1 MKAVLVGINSKYIQS
16 NLAVRYLKARCPDM
30 LMREYTINEQVEN
43 VAADIYRL
51 KADAILFSCYIWNI
65 GFVID
70 VAERLKKVSDSK
82 IILGGPEVTYNARE
96 VLEKYPFVDMVIV
109 GEGEET
115 VAELEKNNMSPV
127 GINGVVYRDG
137 KYIAENSKRELIHDF
152 STVPFPYTDEDI
164 EGLKGKLVYYE
175 SSRGCPFRC
184 SYCLSSTIHSVR
196 FRDIEMVKNELMFFV
211 RHKVKIVK
219 FVDRTFNADK
229 KRTYELLRFLI
240 DNADETT
247 FHFEIAADL
256 ITDEMIEIL
265 KSSPKGLFQFE
276 IGVQSDNKQ
285 TLKAIDRF
293 ADNTKI
299 KENVQKVMALGTV
312 HIHLDLIAG
321 LPYEDLTSFKKS
333 FDEVFSWGADVLQL
347 GFLKLLKGT
356 KIRSQENEFN
366 YKFTDKP
373 PYEVLSNDFLS
384 YDDILVLKKVENV
397 LERYHNSGVFEKS
410 LVYLKKKYNS
420 AFSMFLDIAEFFEEK
435 GYDKVAHS
443 QKGLY
448 NVLAEFYKEKYSND
462 VFFDYLKFDYLKY
475 NKGATVPKWSLCGYD
490 KEMLKYRFE
499 FLTEENIEKYLPEY
513 IGQAPKEIVK
523 NLHFERFCYDISG
536 EGKIQQNIIVFDYM
550 YGRNVKI
557 EAEV

>member
-1 MKAVLVGINSKYIQS
+1 MKSLLVAVNSKYIQS
-16 NLAVRYLKARCPDM
+16 NLAVRYLKACCPDM
-30 LMREYTINEQVEN
+30 LMREYTINEQVEA
-43 VAADIYRL
+43 VMADIYRL
-51 KADAILFSCYIWNI
+51 KADVVLFSCYIWNI
-65 GFVID
+65 GFVLD
-70 VAERLKKVSDSK
+70 VAGRLKKVSDAK
-82 IILGGPEVTYNARE
+82 IVLGGPEVTYDAYE
-96 VLEKYPFVDMVIV
+96 VMKKYPFIDMIV
-109 GEGEET
+109 TGEGEET
-115 VAELEKNNMSPV
+115 VSELEKNDMSPIGV
-127 GINGVVYRDG
+127 NGVVYRNGED
-137 KYIAENSKRELIHDF
+137 IIENPKRELIADF

-196 FRDIEMVKNELMFFV
+196 FRDIELVKKELLFFI

-240 DNADETT
+240 ENADETT

-256 ITDEMIEIL
+256 ITDEMTEIL
-265 KSSPKGLFQFE
+265 KKSPEGLFQFE

-285 TLKAIDRF
+285 TLKEIDRF
-293 ADNTKI
+293 ADNAKI
-299 KENVQKVMALGTV
+299 KETVQKVMDLGNV

-321 LPYEDLTSFKKS
+321 LPYEDLNSFKKS

-356 KIRSQENEFN
+356 KIRSQENKFN

-373 PYEVLSNDFLS
+373 PYEVLSNCFLS
-384 YDDILVLKKVENV
+384 YDDILDLKKVENV
-397 LERYHNSGVFEKS
+397 LERYHNSGVFEKA
-410 LVYLKKKYNS
+410 LVYLKGKYSS
-420 AFSMFLDIAEFFEEK
+420 AFAMFLDIAEFFEKK

-448 NVLAEFYKEKYSND
+448 NVLAEFYKEKHNEE

-475 NKGATVPKWSLCGYD
+475 NKGANTPVWSLCEYD
-490 KEMLKYRFE
+490 KEMLKFRFE
-499 FLTEENIEKYLPEY
+499 FLTEENISEYLPEY
-513 IGQAPKEIVK
+513 SGQAPKDIVK
-523 NLHFERFCYDISG
+523 TLHFERFLYDVLS
-536 EGKIQQNIIVFDYM
+536 EGQNQQNIIVFDYM

-557 EAEV
+557 GADI